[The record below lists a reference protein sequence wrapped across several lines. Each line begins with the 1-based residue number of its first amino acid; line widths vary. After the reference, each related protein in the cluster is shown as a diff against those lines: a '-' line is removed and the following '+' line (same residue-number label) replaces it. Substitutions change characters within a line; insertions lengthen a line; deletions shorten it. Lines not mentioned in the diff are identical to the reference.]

1 MDLKTAL
8 RLPAFPRLA
17 LVGAGG
23 KTTALFHLAR
33 QFAPPVLV
41 TATTHLADEQL
52 KLADHHFFVECPED
66 LTPLEADLP
75 PGVILLTGRGDG
87 SGRSCGVGAGTL
99 ERIRTL
105 AESRRLPLL
114 IEADGSR
121 QLPLKAP
128 APHEPPIPEFVDTVI
143 VVAGLS
149 ALGNPLAPERV
160 HRPERFAAISG
171 LSTGETITPD
181 ALARVLTHPNGGLK
195 NIPANARRV
204 ALLNQ
209 ADTPEAQIQASALA
223 GLLLPTFDAIVIA
236 SLNPGGGQ
244 QPAAGDRQPAAGG
257 LQSAVGSQHPAVGGR
272 QSAVVY
278 ATHEPVAGIVLAAGE
293 ASRFKQPKQL
303 LPWRGKPLVWHV
315 AHAALEAGLSPVVVV
330 SGAYTRELRPALA
343 GLPVRV
349 LHNPRWEEGQG
360 TSVGAGVREI
370 PPRSG
375 AAVFLLADQPTIPVP
390 LLLQLVETHARAR
403 SPIVAPFVKGQRA
416 NPVLFDRDVFA
427 DLIALSG
434 DIGGRKLFSKYP
446 VFQVPWDDPALLL
459 DVDTLEDY
467 HRLVA

>member
-66 LTPLEADLP
+66 LTSIEADLP

-87 SGRSCGVGAGTL
+87 AGRTLGVGAGTL

-121 QLPLKAP
+121 QLPLKDP
-128 APHEPPIPEFVDTVI
+128 DPHEPPIPEFVDTVI

-171 LSTGETITPD
+171 LSTGEIITPD

-236 SLNPGGGQ
+236 SLNPGGG
-244 QPAAGDRQPAAGG
+244 
-257 LQSAVGSQHPAVGGR
+257 R
-272 QSAVVY
+272 QSAVIGHRSSVIY

-293 ASRFKQPKQL
+293 ATRFGRAKQL

-390 LLLQLVETHARAR
+390 LLRQLVETHARAR

-427 DLIALSG
+427 DLMALSG

-446 VFQVPWDDPALLL
+446 VAQMPWDDPALLL

-467 HRLVA
+467 QYLLA